1 MNPSLHPID
10 IAIILLYGTA
20 VLALGL
26 FKNRKKAGNSH
37 YLLAGRRI
45 TLIPFTASVVAT
57 WYGGILGVG
66 EFTYLHGISN
76 WVVLGLPYYIFALIF
91 ALFLA
96 EKIREDHFATIP
108 DRLRQYYGETAGLI
122 GAGLITILT
131 TPAPYILS
139 CALLLTYLFDISLFP
154 ALLLATGISLIY
166 VYNGGFRSVVRT
178 DVLQFGLMFTGFAL
192 LVFICF
198 QNYGGFQALREGLPE
213 LHLTWHGGKS
223 KQYILV
229 WFFIALWTFVDPG
242 FYQRCA
248 AAESPVIAKKGIL
261 VSIGFWVVFD
271 FLTVSAG
278 LYSRL
283 LLPEGSEAALALPA
297 LGLTVLPPVIK
308 GLFFAGLLATI
319 MSTIDSFGFISA
331 ITFGR
336 DILWRLKRSG
346 NEVAWVKLGL
356 PFTAAFSLL
365 LAWLLPSV
373 IELWYSLGSV
383 VIPGLL
389 IPFLT
394 TFWQKKPIPAVPAMM
409 ILSTALNLAWFLF
422 WFKESK
428 YPLDI
433 EPFYPGLILS
443 ILWLLTAGKFPKS
456 ARLS

>member
-1 MNPSLHPID
+1 MNPFLHPID
-10 IAIILLYGTA
+10 TAIILIYG
-20 VLALGL
+20 VGLLALGL
-26 FKNRKKAGNSH
+26 FRNKEETGNSH
-37 YLLAGRRI
+37 YLLAGRRL
-45 TLIPFTASVVAT
+45 TLIPFTASLVAT

-66 EFTYLHGISN
+66 EFTYLHGLSN
-76 WVVLGLPYYIFALIF
+76 WVVLALPYYLFALLF

-96 EKIREDHFATIP
+96 ERIREDSFVTIP
-108 DRLRQYYGETAGLI
+108 DRLRQHYGETAGLI
-122 GAGLITILT
+122 GAGFVTILT

-139 CALLLTYLFDISLFP
+139 CALLLTYLFGISLFP

-178 DVLQFGLMFTGFAL
+178 DLLQFGLMFTGFAL

-198 QNYGGFQALREGLPE
+198 QNYGGFQALRKGLPE
-213 LHLTWHGGKS
+213 FHLTWHGGNS
-223 KQYILV
+223 TQYILA

-248 AAESPVIAKKGIL
+248 AAKSPAVAKKGIL
-261 VSIGFWVVFD
+261 VSIGFWALFD

-283 LLPEGSEAALALPA
+283 VLPEGSEAALALPA
-297 LGLTVLPPVIK
+297 LGLSVLPPVLK

-331 ITFGR
+331 MTFGR
-336 DILWRLKRSG
+336 DIVWRMKRSG
-346 NEVAWVKLGL
+346 NEVTWVKLGF
-356 PFTAAFSLL
+356 PFIAAFSLL
-365 LAWLLPSV
+365 FAWLLPSV

-383 VIPGLL
+383 IIPGLL

-394 TFWQKKPIPAVPAMM
+394 TFWQKKLIPAVPAMM
-409 ILSTALNLAWFLF
+409 ILSSALSFAWFLF
-422 WFKESK
+422 WFKENK
-428 YPLDI
+428 YPLGI

-443 ILWLLTAGKFPKS
+443 ILWLLIPGKISPKS
-456 ARLS
+456 G